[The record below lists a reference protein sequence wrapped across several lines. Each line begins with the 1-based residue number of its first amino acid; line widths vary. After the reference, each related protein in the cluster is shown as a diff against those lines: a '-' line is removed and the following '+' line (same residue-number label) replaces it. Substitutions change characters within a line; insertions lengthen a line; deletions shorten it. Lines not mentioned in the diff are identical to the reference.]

1 MAIAELEAGVRA
13 VSKRLPKVISPKTHA
28 IIDYS
33 VAGTFFLMGG
43 LMWGRSKRAAI
54 ASLACGAAETTIA
67 MLTDYPGGV
76 ADVISFEAHGKIDAA
91 TSGMVALLPMLLA
104 FGDRKEAHF
113 FRAQGMG
120 IAATTG
126 MTDFENYKSQYRR
139 RAA

>member
-1 MAIAELEAGVRA
+1 MAITEIEAGVRA

-28 IIDYS
+28 IIDYA
-33 VAGTFFLMGG
+33 VAGSFFLMGG

-54 ASLACGAAETTIA
+54 ASLACGAAETTVA
-67 MLTDYPGGV
+67 MLTDYRGGV
-76 ADVISFEAHGKIDAA
+76 ANVISFETHGKIDAA
-91 TSGMVALLPMLLA
+91 TSGMVAMLPMLLA
-104 FGDRKEAHF
+104 FGDRKEAMF

-126 MTDFENYKSQYRR
+126 MTDFETYRGGRRR